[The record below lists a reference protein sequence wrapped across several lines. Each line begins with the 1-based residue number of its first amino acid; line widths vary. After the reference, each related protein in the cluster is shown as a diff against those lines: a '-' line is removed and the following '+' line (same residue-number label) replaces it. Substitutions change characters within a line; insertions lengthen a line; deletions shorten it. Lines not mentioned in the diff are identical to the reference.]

1 MEKNIPNLK
10 NKHVSAVEENG
21 NITFL
26 HKVKDGSVDKSYGI
40 NVAKLAG
47 LPDEVID
54 RASGI
59 LNIYE
64 NKEKKTDTIIQ
75 TTLPLNFDEKKSE
88 VEEEV
93 KNIDILN
100 ITPIEAINILS
111 KLREKVK

>member
-1 MEKNIPNLK
+1 MI
-10 NKHVSAVEENG
+10 
-21 NITFL
+21 
-26 HKVKDGSVDKSYGI
+26 
-40 NVAKLAG
+40 
-47 LPDEVID
+47 
-54 RASGI
+54 I

>member
-1 MEKNIPNLK
+1 MWLFYKISWNYI
-10 NKHVSAVEENG
+10 
-21 NITFL
+21 
-26 HKVKDGSVDKSYGI
+26 DGCWKI
-40 NVAKLAG
+40 I
-47 LPDEVID
+47 ID
-54 RASGI
+54 FIIR
-59 LNIYE
+59 LT

-111 KLREKVK
+111 KLKEKVK

>member
-1 MEKNIPNLK
+1 MAIAKDMDVTLFEILPEELANSIVSYIRFIIPDIAPHISNWL
-10 NKHVSAVEENG
+10 
-21 NITFL
+21 
-26 HKVKDGSVDKSYGI
+26 
-40 NVAKLAG
+40 
-47 LPDEVID
+47 
-54 RASGI
+54 
-59 LNIYE
+59 YE